1 MDALLTDS
9 AYQSILVLWLAVLV
23 DALWRWPLSSHP
35 LTLMRYLVKQMGA
48 RVLPG
53 KEYPPK
59 QHYISGSLA
68 AVVLLGPLIVCLGL
82 LGYMAE

>member
-1 MDALLTDS
+1 MDALLTHS
-9 AYQSILVLWLAVLV
+9 AYQSLLVLWLAVLV

-53 KEYPPK
+53 KAYP
-59 QHYISGSLA
+59 QSSTIFLGRLRRWFYCA
-68 AVVLLGPLIVCLGL
+68 RLLFV
-82 LGYMAE
+82 